1 MSEKL
6 YTINGVAH
14 TSEEWEDIY
23 NLKWATIQYN
33 LRNNKELKRKDYPK
47 VMIDGTEYSITQLSR
62 KTGIRR
68 ETLCKRY
75 YAGLRGEE
83 LIEEPIKKITY
94 NGKTMTLK
102 QWADELH
109 VPLIRLYKRIDR
121 GWTDEE
127 IIAGKK
133 YKSSPV
139 SSE

>member
-1 MSEKL
+1 MSVKL
-6 YTINGVAH
+6 YTINGVSH

-23 NLKWATIQYN
+23 NLKWSTIQYN
-33 LRNNKELKRKDYPK
+33 LKHDRKLKKKSYPK
-47 VMIDGTEYSITQLSR
+47 VTIDGKEYSMTELSR

-75 YAGLRGEE
+75 YAGLRGDE

-102 QWADELH
+102 QWADELN
-109 VPLIRLYKRIDR
+109 VPLIRLYKRRDR

-127 IIAGKK
+127 IIIGKE
-133 YKSSPV
+133 YKA
-139 SSE
+139 